1 MILIAVGSNLRS
13 KIFGSPLNNCRK
25 AIELLKKEF
34 QLQGVSNFYETEP
47 IPKSDQPMYVN
58 GVVSL
63 KTKDLPDKV
72 LDFLMS
78 IEKLFQRVRTFKNEP
93 RVIDLDLLSYNNVI
107 LNTKNLI
114 LPHPRMH
121 LRRFVI
127 QPICDINRNWQHP
140 VLKTSAKNILKTL
153 EKQKISFINTTNG

>member
-13 KIFGSPLNNCRK
+13 EVFGSPLNNCRK
-25 AIELLKKEF
+25 AVELLKKEF
-34 QLQGVSNFYETEP
+34 QLHGVSNFYETEP

-63 KTKDLPDKV
+63 RTKYLPDRV
-72 LDFLMS
+72 FEFLMS
-78 IEKLFQRVRTFKNEP
+78 IEKFFQRVRTFKNES
-93 RVIDLDLLSYNNVI
+93 RVIDLDLLSYNDVI
-107 LNTKNLI
+107 SNNKNLI

-127 QPICDINRNWQHP
+127 QPICDINPNWKHP
-140 VLKTSAKNILKTL
+140 VLKMSAQNILKTL
-153 EKQKISFINTTNG
+153 EKQKISFIST